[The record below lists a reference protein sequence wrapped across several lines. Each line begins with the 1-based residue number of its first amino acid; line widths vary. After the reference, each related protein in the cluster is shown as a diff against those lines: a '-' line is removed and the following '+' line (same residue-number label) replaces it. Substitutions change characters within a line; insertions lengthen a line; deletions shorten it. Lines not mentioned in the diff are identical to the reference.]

1 MTLLS
6 GQDPID
12 LPGGRSRSA
21 TAWGLNALGI
31 VIVGFWFVKNGLELQ
46 PPAWVWVLGTVAL
59 AAWALREFGRTPQL
73 LVVAG
78 VVMIVAGSLTV
89 VATDSLM
96 IVPVIV
102 GIVLLGAN
110 LRVPVWLAAVAAV
123 GAMVVIAV
131 CATIEHASVQ
141 FVLGTSGGLLLGV
154 LIGFSRRQFR
164 VAAQRARQ
172 AERDQQRAQ
181 LLADRSRASRDIHD
195 VLAHSLGGL
204 VLQLDAVEALLEA
217 GRVDDATKRA
227 GEARTLAADGLAE
240 ARRAVHALR
249 DDADAEP
256 GATPDGAATP
266 DRAAPDP
273 TTTADRATT
282 PGRTTAPD
290 TATRTTGADVPDA
303 SRASRPST
311 DHVPDHTD
319 QTDRTDHV
327 PDRTDLTALVAAHR
341 SFGGTIVVQ
350 GDATLAALDEAHR
363 AAVVQVVR
371 EALSNA
377 RRHAPGRP
385 VSLSVVR
392 DGDAVDVVVAN
403 PLTGGGQGLLGMRER
418 VEELGSG
425 ATVEAERS
433 DDEFVVALHL
443 PVDRV
448 AEHEVDAS

>member
-1 MTLLS
+1 MTLLR
-6 GQDPID
+6 GQDPTD

-21 TAWGLNALGI
+21 TAWGLNALG
-31 VIVGFWFVKNGLELQ
+31 VAVVAFWFVKNGLEQQL
-46 PPAWVWVLGTVAL
+46 PAWVWVVGALAL
-59 AAWALREFGRTPQL
+59 AAWALRESGRTQRV

-110 LRVPVWLAAVAAV
+110 LRVPVWAAAVAAV
-123 GAMVVIAV
+123 GAVVVIAV
-131 CATIEHASVQ
+131 CATVEHASVQ

-164 VAAQRARQ
+164 IAADRAQQ
-172 AERDQQRAQ
+172 AEREQQRAQ

-249 DDADAEP
+249 DDAGPDP
-256 GATPDGAATP
+256 AT
-266 DRAAPDP
+266 APDP
-273 TTTADRATT
+273 AV
-282 PGRTTAPD
+282 RTSP
-290 TATRTTGADVPDA
+290 ADVPDA
-303 SRASRPST
+303 SRASRTS
-311 DHVPDHTD
+311 DE
-319 QTDRTDHV
+319 HV
-327 PDRTDLTALVAAHR
+327 PDRTDLTALVDAHR
-341 SFGGTIVVQ
+341 SFGGAIAVQ

-371 EALSNA
+371 EAFSNA

-385 VSLSVVR
+385 VALSVIR

-403 PLTGGGQGLLGMRER
+403 PLTGGGQGLLGMQER
-418 VEELGSG
+418 FAELGSS

-433 DDEFVVALHL
+433 DDEFVVAMHL
-443 PVDRV
+443 PVDAV
-448 AEHEVDAS
+448 AATEGDAS